1 MKMLSLMLGELGT
14 NTYILDLGNQEAVI
28 IDIGNGAEKVL
39 QVLEM
44 YQLNLKAI
52 LLTHGHYDHVAG
64 VEEVRQATGAEV
76 YIHEKD
82 APMLENGQANLAWQ
96 ITEEDYLP
104 VKEYHTLKDGDI
116 LEFSG
121 HQIEVVHTPGHT
133 AGGVCYLMEDKMF
146 SGDTLFKGSVGR
158 IDLGGNQTEMMQSLK
173 KIASLEKDYQVYP
186 GHFQFS
192 SLEKEKISN
201 PYLRNFL

>member
-121 HQIEVVHTPGHT
+121 HQIEVMHTPGHT

-192 SLEKEKISN
+192 SLAKEKISN